1 MDSFKHYIT
10 EVALQASGREA
21 ARHTAKYITPYI
33 GKEGTHTIASKAP
46 GLNIGDSVTIHS
58 HHVDDQGTHHIV
70 VSKPGS
76 SEKITIPTSKVH
88 KVGTKTENKGHQ
100 TEKDFF
106 ERMQKRGLTP
116 EGATPAGSTAG
127 SDVPVVDKRQ
137 NTTHLGRDITS
148 QANELNG
155 EVKKDTSAA
164 FGQITIEHNPEKG
177 GWHIPDRA
185 RKLRPGYADAIEKA
199 GLIEHANKNI
209 PEPHKAITTA
219 SGRAQNIT
227 VPHPDLQP
235 AEAYLKDHDVDF
247 LHIGSHGTFRVGEND
262 ATGHGLPRLT
272 GKGLWT
278 IRQKTSD
285 PRKRTIQFQPHGSRG
300 LHKSHVNLD
309 NDDHLDEFA
318 KTLGH
323 GDAPAPG
330 VTNKSPVPVPSAKSE
345 PKIEPK
351 VAAVNSILQ
360 NRQRVRKPILGK
372 NTMVRRGLR

>member
-1 MDSFKHYIT
+1 
-10 EVALQASGREA
+10 
-21 ARHTAKYITPYI
+21 
-33 GKEGTHTIASKAP
+33 
-46 GLNIGDSVTIHS
+46 
-58 HHVDDQGTHHIV
+58 V

-116 EGATPAGSTAG
+116 QGAKPAGSTAG
-127 SDVPVVDKRQ
+127 SDVPVIDKRQ
-137 NTTHLGRDITS
+137 NTTHLGRDVTS

-155 EVKKDTSAA
+155 EVKKNTGAA
-164 FGQITIEHNPEKG
+164 FGQITIAHDPKKG
-177 GWHIPDRA
+177 GWHIPDSA
-185 RKLRPGYADAIEKA
+185 RKRRPRYAAAIEKA
-199 GLIEHANKNI
+199 GLIEHMNKNV
-209 PEPHKAITTA
+209 PDPGKAVTTT
-219 SGRAQNIT
+219 SGKAQNIT
-227 VPHPDLQP
+227 VGHPDLGP
-235 AEAYLKDHDVDF
+235 AEDYLKDHHVDF
-247 LHIGSHGTFRVGEND
+247 LHVDSHGTYKVGEHD

-278 IRQKTSD
+278 ARQKTLD
-285 PRKRTIQFQPHGSRG
+285 PNKRTIQFQPHGSKG
-300 LHKSHVNLD
+300 LKPSHVHLG

-330 VTNKSPVPVPSAKSE
+330 VTNKSSVPITSAKTEPKTE

-351 VAAVNSILQ
+351 AAAVNSILQ
-360 NRQRVRKPILGK
+360 NRQRIRKPILGK
-372 NTMVRRGLR
+372 NTRERKGLR